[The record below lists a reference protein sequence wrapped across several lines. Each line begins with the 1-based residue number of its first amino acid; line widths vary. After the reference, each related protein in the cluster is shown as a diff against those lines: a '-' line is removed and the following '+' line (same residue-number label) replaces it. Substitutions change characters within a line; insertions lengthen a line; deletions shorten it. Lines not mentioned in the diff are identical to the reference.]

1 MSYMTNTHANYTL
14 YIDYFQK
21 HGEENLR
28 KANLFYNLYI
38 GFHITAILLSFL
50 LFSLTAFEDIIP
62 QVIYIVTGIYSALE
76 AAQMY
81 FKFGEKSRQAFITAN
96 QCQKYRRDV
105 LFVLNRGIE
114 LTPEMRNK
122 WEERIEKVSYYTRF
136 NETKEIDVER
146 FQGFERPDGLVPS
159 APLIPTE

>member
-1 MSYMTNTHANYTL
+1 MTAQNANYTL

-21 HGEENLR
+21 HGDENLR

-38 GFHITAILLSFL
+38 GFHVTAILLSFL
-50 LFSLTAFEDIIP
+50 LFSLTAFEDIVP
-62 QVIYIVTGIYSALE
+62 QMVYVVTGVYSALE

-105 LFVLNRGIE
+105 LYVLNRGIE

-122 WEERIEKVSYYTRF
+122 WEERIEKVSYFTRF
-136 NETKEIDVER
+136 NESKEIDMDKG
-146 FQGFERPDGLVPS
+146 QGFVRPDGFLQES
-159 APLIPTE
+159 PLT